1 MHVVSDDVLGTP
13 IDSPSAVYRK
23 TFTPLHS
30 RECDRQ
36 PNSHFDAE
44 KARFA
49 ASTNRMQAAPMTAPS
64 TSISFRLDAASIAVL
79 DDYCQRSGL
88 SRGAACRTLV
98 INSLAGGDNIA
109 TSLMV
114 EQCLQQLEKH
124 QSILQQ
130 QRRHSAYLLY
140 AILTQVGQK
149 TPEAAAEVVRNTFT
163 SIDPQE
169 QP

>member
-1 MHVVSDDVLGTP
+1 
-13 IDSPSAVYRK
+13 
-23 TFTPLHS
+23 
-30 RECDRQ
+30 
-36 PNSHFDAE
+36 
-44 KARFA
+44 
-49 ASTNRMQAAPMTAPS
+49 
-64 TSISFRLDAASIAVL
+64 
-79 DDYCQRSGL
+79 
-88 SRGAACRTLV
+88 
-98 INSLAGGDNIA
+98 
-109 TSLMV
+109 MV